1 MGRGWAGRVRALEP
15 AARSVAAATWAGA
28 LLGALVGGVGGRLAM
43 RLLMLTSS
51 DALRGVDTDDGFP
64 IGRFTLSGTLTLLA
78 LSTIV
83 GVVGGLAYLVIRRW
97 LIGGAAF
104 RSATCALGAG
114 LVVGSMLVHAD
125 GIDFTL
131 LAPRWLAVSLF
142 VAIPALFGALVVP
155 LVERFDRDG
164 SWFRTRPLKL
174 AAAPLVVW
182 AFPLLFV
189 FVALPALAVAALV
202 WLTPAR
208 RALES
213 RAATAGGRVA
223 LAAAG
228 AVGAVTLVSDVAA
241 IV

>member
-1 MGRGWAGRVRALEP
+1 MGRGWAGRLRALEP

-78 LSTIV
+78 LSTLV

-97 LIGGAAF
+97 LIGGTAL
-104 RSATCALGAG
+104 RVATCALGAG

-131 LAPRWLAVSLF
+131 LSPRWLAVALF
-142 VAIPALFGALVVP
+142 VGIPAVFGALVVP

-164 SWFRTRPLKL
+164 GWFRTRPLKV

-189 FVALPALAVAALV
+189 FVALPALAVAAVV
-202 WLTPAR
+202 WFTPAR
-208 RALES
+208 RAVES
-213 RAATAGGRVA
+213 TAVTAVGRV
-223 LAAAG
+223 LLAG
-228 AVGAVTLVSDVAA
+228 AGVAGAVTLVSDVAA

>member
-1 MGRGWAGRVRALEP
+1 
-15 AARSVAAATWAGA
+15 VAAATWAGA

-43 RLLMLTSS
+43 RLLALTSS

-78 LSTIV
+78 LSTII

-97 LIGGAAF
+97 LIGGAAV
-104 RSATCALGAG
+104 RAATCAVGAG
-114 LVVGSMLVHAD
+114 LVVGSVLVHAD

-131 LAPRWLAVSLF
+131 LSPRWLAVALF
-142 VAIPALFGALVVP
+142 VGVPALFGALVVP
-155 LVERFDRDG
+155 LVERFDGDG
-164 SWFRTRPLKL
+164 GWFHTRPLKA

-189 FVALPALAVAALV
+189 FVALPVLVVAALV

-208 RALES
+208 RTLGS
-213 RAATAGGRVA
+213 TAITVGGRVA
-223 LAAAG
+223 LVGVG
-228 AVGAVTLVSDVAA
+228 AVAAVTLVSDVVT